1 MNDVT
6 VTRTLVLPASELR
19 ERFSRSGGPGGQGV
33 NTADSRVELSFDLA
47 ASPTV
52 PEHLKARML
61 ERLAGRLVDGV
72 ITIAASEHRAQLQN
86 RAAARERLAAIL
98 RAAAAAPPPVRRA
111 TKPTKGSQERR
122 IASKKR
128 RADTKRGRGRSGSWD

>member
-6 VTRTLVLPASELR
+6 VTRTLVLPAAELR

-47 ASPTV
+47 ASPSI
-52 PEHLKARML
+52 PEHLKRRML
-61 ERLAGRLVDGV
+61 DRLQTRLVDGV
-72 ITIAASEHRAQLQN
+72 LTIAASEHRAQLQN

-98 RAAAAAPPPVRRA
+98 RSAAAPPPPVRRP

>member
-6 VTRTLVLPASELR
+6 VTRTLVVPASELR

-47 ASPTV
+47 ASPSI
-52 PEHLKARML
+52 PEHLKQRML
-61 ERLAGRLVDGV
+61 DRLAGRLVDGV
-72 ITIAASEHRAQLQN
+72 LTIAASEHRAQLQN
-86 RAAARERLAAIL
+86 RAAARERLAVIL
-98 RAAAAAPPPVRRA
+98 REAAAPPPPMRRA
-111 TKPTKGSQERR
+111 TKPTRGSQERR

>member
-47 ASPTV
+47 ASPSI
-52 PEHLKARML
+52 PAHLKQRML
-61 ERLAGRLVDGV
+61 DRLAGRLVDGV
-72 ITIAASEHRAQLQN
+72 LTIAASEHRAQLQN
-86 RAAARERLAAIL
+86 RAAARERLAVIL
-98 RAAAAAPPPVRRA
+98 REAAAPPPPVRRA
-111 TKPTKGSQERR
+111 TKPTRGSQERR

-128 RADTKRGRGRSGSWD
+128 RADTKKGRGRSGSWD

>member
-1 MNDVT
+1 MT

-47 ASPTV
+47 ASPSV

-72 ITIAASEHRAQLQN
+72 LTIAASEHRAQLQN

-98 RAAAAAPPPVRRA
+98 RAAAAPPPPVRRA
-111 TKPTKGSQERR
+111 TKPTRGSQERR